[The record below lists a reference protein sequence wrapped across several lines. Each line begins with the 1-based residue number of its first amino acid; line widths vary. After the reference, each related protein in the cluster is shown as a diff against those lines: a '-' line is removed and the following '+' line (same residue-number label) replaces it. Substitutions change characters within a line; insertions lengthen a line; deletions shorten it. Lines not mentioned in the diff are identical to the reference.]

1 MSGGGFAGGFLGFCG
16 ISDGR
21 CGFRLAHAVVW
32 GGHYRLVAGNG
43 GAGAGWWLREL
54 AGAGWCRS
62 RASAVAAERGLRF
75 AIAQGEMTSLRP
87 GMTGETQTS
96 PPHGAIDAEM
106 TSPALAPG
114 SVTSAWLAVGHA
126 VE

>member
-1 MSGGGFAGGFLGFCG
+1 MSGGGFAGLFLGFCG

-21 CGFRLAHAVVW
+21 CGFRLAHAVVS

-54 AGAGWCRS
+54 AEPAG
-62 RASAVAAERGLRF
+62 VAAERRLRF